1 MRTASGW
8 GCSEG
13 KSEGIILRKE
23 LNSPMA
29 ILITVRDRAAKPETG
44 AVIVCGNSGNTVQF
58 DFDAE
63 WDAYPTKTA
72 RFRYKVNGAEQY
84 TDVLFSGT
92 ECPVPVLRNT
102 TETAVGVYAG
112 DIRTT
117 TPAYIPCAP
126 CITDGAPQHTE
137 PAPDVYDQLMEYLAA
152 LYSNNV
158 YADAAM
164 SGTQVT
170 AGSAVIAQRLH
181 QDVSLMAFSWEQ
193 GTGNPSTGTLDTSD
207 NYRIRCPEYIEI
219 PQDYSGSMTVNAAVE
234 GASTVYWTPY
244 FYNSGK
250 SFYGGLQ
257 WFECGAAVD
266 IPPAYAAYTRII
278 LCVSPSRA
286 TTITPEQLQAC
297 TAVFY

>member
-1 MRTASGW
+1 MENPANRS
-8 GCSEG
+8 
-13 KSEGIILRKE
+13 ILQQNILRVGRNQIVQVIWKIQLGSIE
-23 LNSPMA
+23 QFGGYVEAYRRLLEYIES
-29 ILITVRDRAAKPETG
+29 LGSGDR
-44 AVIVCGNSGNTVQF
+44 VS
-58 DFDAE
+58 
-63 WDAYPTKTA
+63 
-72 RFRYKVNGAEQY
+72 
-84 TDVLFSGT
+84 
-92 ECPVPVLRNT
+92 
-102 TETAVGVYAG
+102 
-112 DIRTT
+112 
-117 TPAYIPCAP
+117 
-126 CITDGAPQHTE
+126 
-137 PAPDVYDQLMEYLAA
+137 VYD
-152 LYSNNV
+152 
-158 YADAAM
+158 AM

-170 AGSAVIAQRLH
+170 AGSAVIAQRQH

-193 GTGNPSTGTLDTSD
+193 GTGNPSTGALDSSD
-207 NYRIRCPEYIEI
+207 SYRIRCPEYIDI

-257 WFECGAAVD
+257 WFECGAAVE

>member
-1 MRTASGW
+1 MSTVS
-8 GCSEG
+8 
-13 KSEGIILRKE
+13 
-23 LNSPMA
+23 
-29 ILITVRDRAAKPETG
+29 ITVSGRQAAAAPG
-44 AVIVCGNSGNTVQF
+44 AVIICGNSGDTVQF
-58 DFDAE
+58 TFDSE
-63 WDAYPTKTA
+63 WDAYPVRTA
-72 RFRYKVNGAEQY
+72 RFRYTVSGAELYQ
-84 TDVLFSGT
+84 DMVFEGNSCEIPPLHDIT
-92 ECPVPVLRNT
+92 EV
-102 TETAVGVYAG
+102 AVGVYAG

-126 CITDGAPQHTE
+126 CITDGAPQHPD
-137 PAPDVYDQLMEYLAA
+137 PAPDVYDQLLEYLAGMQGGGDRV
-152 LYSNNV
+152 S
-158 YADAAM
+158 ADAAM

-170 AGSAVIAQRLH
+170 AGSAVIAERQH

-193 GTGNPSTGTLDTSD
+193 GTGNPSTGALDTSD
-207 NYRIRCPEYIEI
+207 NYRIRCPEYIDI

>member
-1 MRTASGW
+1 MPNIFISVQN
-8 GCSEG
+8 
-13 KSEGIILRKE
+13 K
-23 LNSPMA
+23 
-29 ILITVRDRAAKPETG
+29 RAVLTTPI
-44 AVIVCGNSGNTVQF
+44 VIVNGNSDYLVTF
-58 DFDAE
+58 TFDAE
-63 WDAYPTKTA
+63 WDDYDAKTLEVKYLD
-72 RFRYKVNGAEQY
+72 RNCVKRKKE
-84 TDVLFSGT
+84 VLFEGST
-92 ECPVPVLRNT
+92 VSLPILRDVS
-102 TETAVGVYAG
+102 EVAIGVYAG
-112 DIRTT
+112 NLHTT
-117 TPAYIPCAP
+117 TCALIKCEK
-126 CITDGAPQHTE
+126 CISDDDGVHDP
-137 PAPDVYDQLMEYLAA
+137 PLPDVYDQLLEYLAGMQGGGDRV
-152 LYSNNV
+152 S
-158 YADAAM
+158 ADAAM

-170 AGSAVIAQRLH
+170 AGSAVIAQRQH

-193 GTGNPSTGTLDTSD
+193 GTGNPSTGALDSSD

-250 SFYGGLQ
+250 SFYGGQQ
-257 WFECGAAVD
+257 WFECGAAVE